1 MSHNGLL
8 SESVSRRSAIFGGAV
23 ALVGGA
29 LAREALGQA
38 HDHGHAATNAA
49 SANAAAT
56 ERRPPATSASPEAA
70 GGERQ
75 TGDVLPPGEPGRDYT
90 PVVVP
95 NGATLPWK
103 IVDGWKVYHLV
114 VEEFEHVFAPGLTA
128 TCWGYNGH
136 TPGPVIEAVEGD
148 RVRIYVTNK
157 LPAPTSVHWHGIL
170 LPNGMDGVSG
180 LNQKPAEPGE
190 TIKYEFVLRQH
201 GTHMYHSHHDEMT
214 QQALGLTGLFVI
226 HPRTRPDQRVD
237 RDFAILLGEWR
248 IDPGTH
254 RPDPLEMSDFN
265 ILTMNGKAFPGT
277 DALVIRQGQRAR
289 VRFGNLGPMDHH
301 PIHLHGYRFT
311 HVENDGEWLPESARR
326 SGNTV
331 LVPVGGTRAFE
342 FVADEPGDWAMH
354 CHMSHHMMNQ
364 MGHDVPNMVGVKADG
379 YDRRVRPLLPGYM
392 TMGETGM
399 GEMGDM
405 GMAVPTNTIPMLGA
419 AGPFA
424 YITMGGMF
432 SIVKVRPGIQSYE
445 DPGWYKHPEGT
456 VVRVATDD
464 DLKRDGINGKS

>member
-1 MSHNGLL
+1 MNHNGLL
-8 SESVSRRSAIFGGAV
+8 SESVSRRSAILGGAV

-38 HDHGHAATNAA
+38 HEHGHAATNAA
-49 SANAAAT
+49 ATDSAAT

-114 VEEFEHVFAPGLTA
+114 VEEFEHEFAPGLTA

-136 TPGPVIEAVEGD
+136 TPGPLIEGVEGD

-277 DALVIRQGQRAR
+277 DALVIRQARASASATS
-289 VRFGNLGPMDHH
+289 VRWTTTRSTCMD
-301 PIHLHGYRFT
+301 T
-311 HVENDGEWLPESARR
+311 A
-326 SGNTV
+326 
-331 LVPVGGTRAFE
+331 
-342 FVADEPGDWAMH
+342 
-354 CHMSHHMMNQ
+354 SHTLKTTAN
-364 MGHDVPNMVGVKADG
+364 GCPN
-379 YDRRVRPLLPGYM
+379 
-392 TMGETGM
+392 
-399 GEMGDM
+399 
-405 GMAVPTNTIPMLGA
+405 
-419 AGPFA
+419 
-424 YITMGGMF
+424 
-432 SIVKVRPGIQSYE
+432 RPG
-445 DPGWYKHPEGT
+445 GRGT
-456 VVRVATDD
+456 PCSCRSVARGRSSLSPTR
-464 DLKRDGINGKS
+464 LVTGRCTATCRIT